1 MYTLNSMESNYRD
14 GPTSHKKYISE
25 FNWHLLWFYVVQF
38 LVLVK
43 FLIQSQIGTLFV
55 NGKVIE

>member
-1 MYTLNSMESNYRD
+1 MESNYRD
-14 GPTSHKKYISE
+14 GPMGHKKYISE